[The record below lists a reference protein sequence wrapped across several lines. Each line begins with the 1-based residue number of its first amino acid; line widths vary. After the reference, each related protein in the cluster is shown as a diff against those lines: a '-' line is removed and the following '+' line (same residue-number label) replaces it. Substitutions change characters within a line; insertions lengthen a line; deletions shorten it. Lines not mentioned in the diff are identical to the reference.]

1 MSYMLTTTFALP
13 ALIVSFLLPINSSLA
28 LTRYV
33 VADNPGALAPFT
45 NWPKAS
51 SNIQAAV
58 DASTSGDIVLVS
70 NGVYR
75 GQTVRITNGIAVRS
89 VNGPQVTTV
98 DGQNVMR
105 GFYISHSNAVVEG
118 FTITK
123 GHSEGEGGGGVYM
136 VAGLVD
142 RCIVNWNYVVGGTG
156 FDGAPMGS
164 NGGPGEG
171 GGIYCRGGMIR
182 NCLVHDN
189 IAKGGTGGYGDD
201 YQDWEGNWW
210 YGQGGPGG
218 FGEGGGICQ
227 PGWGN
232 SVEIVN
238 CTVVNNQA
246 VGGDGGGGYYVGNPG
261 TGYAGGI
268 DGGGK
273 TVGANNIVYF
283 NVGDTQAEA
292 NVSMLTSSYSCI
304 TPNPGGQG
312 NITNDPGF
320 VSSTDWR
327 LGADSPCINTG
338 TNRQWM
344 TGAVALDGSPR
355 IYGEGRVDI
364 GAYEYQASISII
376 PTNWLARFGLPID
389 GSADYA
395 HSDGDRFN
403 NWEEYISDYD
413 PTNSSSFF
421 SPLEILRDNDKI
433 NFKFEETS
441 PNRFFY
447 IEETFWLTNPT
458 NNALPPPWHEIFRH
472 QGVGEMNVEYDLPED
487 ASGFYRGKVK
497 LN

>member
-1 MSYMLTTTFALP
+1 MLTTTFALP
-13 ALIVSFLLPINSSLA
+13 ALIVFLLPINSSLA

-45 NWPKAS
+45 NWPTAS

-75 GQTVRITNGIAVRS
+75 GQTVRITNSIAVRA

-98 DGQNVMR
+98 DGQNFMR

-123 GHSEGEGGGGVYM
+123 GRSEGEGGGGVYM

-142 RCIVNWNYVVGGTG
+142 RCIVSWNYVLGETGTDSIPLAG
-156 FDGAPMGS
+156 
-164 NGGPGEG
+164 NGLPGEG

-189 IAKGGTGGYGDD
+189 IAKGGTGGYGHD
-201 YQDWEGNWW
+201 YQDWEGNW
-210 YGQGGPGG
+210 YPGQGGPGG
-218 FGEGGGICQ
+218 IGAGGGICQ

-238 CTVVNNQA
+238 CTVVKNQA
-246 VGGDGGGGYYVGNPG
+246 IGGDGGDGYYIGNPG
-261 TGYAGGI
+261 TGYGGGI
-268 DGGGK
+268 AGGGK
-273 TVGANNIVYF
+273 TIGANNIVYL

-312 NITNDPGF
+312 NTTNDPQF

-327 LGADSPCINTG
+327 LNSGSSCVNRG
-338 TNRQWM
+338 TNRAWM
-344 TGAVALDGSPR
+344 VGGTDLDGSMR
-355 IYGEGRVDI
+355 IFGGGRVDI
-364 GAYEYQASISII
+364 GAYEYQASISLM
-376 PTNWLARFGLPID
+376 PTNWLEQYNLPTD
-389 GSADYA
+389 GSGDYA
-395 HSDGDRFN
+395 HNDSDSFN
-403 NWEEYISDYD
+403 NWEEWRSGTD
-413 PTNSSSFF
+413 PTSGQSFF
-421 SPLEILRDNDKI
+421 H
-433 NFKFEETS
+433 FEQAIGSVPTGLIVIWPS
-441 PNRFFY
+441 ITGRTY
-447 IEETFWLTNPT
+447 AVDRSTNMTATPAFS
-458 NNALPPPWHEIFRH
+458 NI
-472 QGVGEMNVEYDLPED
+472 
-487 ASGFYRGKVK
+487 ASELLGQAGFMSYTDTTTKTMGPYVYRVKVQ
-497 LN
+497 